1 MLGSSGECLPVNRR
15 LLLQHDS
22 SSMYSSCD
30 SDSEVFLSA
39 KGSFDGT
46 KHTSNQIK
54 ILCYIVN
61 RNFPDSDNE
70 DFSKKYCKELDT
82 LEKRCTFAEKLR
94 AALRQSDTYSS
105 ASTDSSYAVDI
116 SISGSMTEEDG
127 IR

>member
-1 MLGSSGECLPVNRR
+1 
-15 LLLQHDS
+15 
-22 SSMYSSCD
+22 MYSSCD

-46 KHTSNQIK
+46 KYKAKPITK
-54 ILCYIVN
+54 FPLIVN
-61 RNFPDSDNE
+61 YNFPDSDNE